1 MVYKMVDPITL
12 SVAWGALVSIGEQMG
27 VALARTAHSN
37 AVKDGYDFSAAVFD
51 AKGHLVAQGD
61 FSPGH
66 LGAMLYNVKHVLE
79 YFPPD
84 QLKEGDG
91 IILNDPWMGTGHFP
105 DITMVSPVFV
115 DATLVG
121 FVANT
126 AHHVDVGGAVPG
138 SQIVEGVIDYYQ
150 EGLRILP
157 VKCWEAGEENDQILR
172 LLTANVRLPN
182 QFLGDLRAQA
192 NANRVG
198 AQRFSALARRYG
210 PDVIAD
216 VMTIILEKG
225 EASMRQA
232 LSELRPGEYAFEDY
246 LDDWGE
252 GTSPI
257 KVKVTARIAGGEIT
271 LDFTGSDPQTESG
284 LNSYI
289 NYTRAYGI
297 CAVRCA
303 TVPSVPHNEGVARPI
318 NFVVPEGCFFNP
330 KPPAGGSS
338 RATIN
343 VRIFDAVMGALSL
356 AAPDR
361 VMAGLSHWSNP
372 NISGIE
378 RQSGSNF
385 IFYDLVMG
393 GTGARP
399 IKDGIEAMSAPFN
412 AANIPVEVQEANT
425 PLLVERI
432 ELIPDSGGAGKYRGG
447 LGLRKDVRV
456 FGDQLRLVNLT
467 DRCVYAPFGLFGG
480 EKGKPGRTLV
490 IRGESDSPVHSKS
503 TTRLAESDVISFQV
517 SGGGGYGA
525 AVERDVEA
533 VRQDVIKGYVSV
545 DGAAEAY
552 GVVIDPS
559 TTTVDQPATAVRRA
573 AMAGAATSSS
583 I

>member
-1 MVYKMVDPITL
+1 MVDPITL
-12 SVAWGALVSIGEQMG
+12 SVVWGALISIGEQMG

-51 AKGHLVAQGD
+51 AEGRLVAQGD

-66 LGAMLYNVKHVLE
+66 LGAMLYTVKHVLG
-79 YFPPD
+79 YYPPD
-84 QLKEGDG
+84 QLNDGDA
-91 IILNDPWMGTGHFP
+91 IIVNDPWMGTGHFP

-115 DATLVG
+115 DGTLVG
-121 FVANT
+121 LVANT

-138 SQIVEGVIDYYQ
+138 SQIVEGVIEYFQ

-157 VKCWEAGEENDQILR
+157 VKCWEAGKENEQIIR
-172 LLTANVRLPN
+172 LLTANVRLPIP
-182 QFLGDLRAQA
+182 FLGDLRAQA

-198 AQRFSALARRYG
+198 VQRFSALAKRYG
-210 PDVIAD
+210 AGVITN
-216 VMTIILEKG
+216 VMAAILEKG

-232 LSELRPGEYAFEDY
+232 LAVLPAGEYAFEDY
-246 LDDWGE
+246 LDDWGQ
-252 GTSPI
+252 GTPPI
-257 KVKVTARIAGGEIT
+257 KVKVTAKIGGGEIL

-297 CAVRCA
+297 CAVRCV
-303 TVPSVPHNEGVARPI
+303 TIPSIPHNEGVARPI
-318 NFVVPEGCFFNP
+318 KFSVPEGSFFNP

-343 VRIFDAVMGALSL
+343 VRIYDAVMGALSK

-378 RQSGSNF
+378 RSTGRNF

-399 IKDGIEAMSAPFN
+399 TKDGIEAMSAPFN

-447 LGLRKDVRV
+447 LGLRKDIRV
-456 FGDQLRLVNLT
+456 FGDQIRLVNLT
-467 DRCVYAPFGLFGG
+467 DRCRFAPFGLFGG
-480 EKGKPGRTLV
+480 GKGKVGRTLV
-490 IRGESDSPVHSKS
+490 QKDGSETTVHSKS
-503 TTRLAESDVISFQV
+503 TTRLVEENVISFQV
-517 SGGGGYGA
+517 SGGGGYGNA
-525 AVERDVEA
+525 RERDVEA
-533 VRQDVIKGYVSV
+533 VRRDVLRGCVSIE
-545 DGAAEAY
+545 GARRDY

-559 TTTVDQPATAVRRA
+559 TKMVDLSGTATARS
-573 AMAGAATSSS
+573 AMSS
-583 I
+583 

>member
-1 MVYKMVDPITL
+1 MVQKETDPITL
-12 SVAWGALVSIGEQMG
+12 SVVWGALISIGDQMG
-27 VALARTAHSN
+27 VALSRTAYSN

-51 AKGHLVAQGD
+51 ASGHLVAQGD

-66 LGAMLYNVKHVLE
+66 LGAMLYIVKHVLK
-79 YFPPD
+79 YFPPSR
-84 QLKEGDG
+84 LREGDG

-115 DATLVG
+115 DKALVG

-138 SQIVEGVIDYYQ
+138 SQIVEGVVDYFQ

-157 VKCWEAGEENDQILR
+157 VKCWEAGEENEQIIRILA
-172 LLTANVRLPN
+172 ANVRLPN
-182 QFLGDLRAQA
+182 VFLGDLRAQA
-192 NANRVG
+192 NANRIG

-210 PDVIAD
+210 PAVIAD
-216 VMTIILEKG
+216 AMATILDKG
-225 EASMRQA
+225 ETTMRQA
-232 LSELRPGEYAFEDY
+232 LLELQPGEYSFEDY
-246 LDDWGE
+246 LDDWGQ
-252 GTSPI
+252 GTPPI
-257 KVKVTARIAGGEIT
+257 KVKVTAKIGGGEIT
-271 LDFTGSDPQTESG
+271 LDFTGSDPQTASG

-303 TVPSVPHNEGVARPI
+303 TVPSLPHNEGVTCPI
-318 NFVVPEGCFFNP
+318 KFTVPEGSFFNP

-343 VRIFDAVMGALSL
+343 VRIFDAVMGALSQ
-356 AAPDR
+356 AAPNR

-372 NISGIE
+372 NISGIDKD
-378 RQSGSNF
+378 SGSNF

-399 IKDGIEAMSAPFN
+399 AKDGIEAMSAPYN
-412 AANIPVEVQEANT
+412 AANIPIEVQESNT

-432 ELIPDSGGAGKYRGG
+432 ELIPDSGGAGMYRGG

-456 FGDQLRLVNLT
+456 FGDQLRVVNLT

-480 EKGKPGRTLV
+480 GSGKCGRTLI
-490 IRGESDSPVHSKS
+490 IRDAAERLIHSKS
-503 TTRLAESDVISFQV
+503 TTNLIKNDVISFQV
-517 SGGGGYGA
+517 SGGGGYGR
-525 AVERDVEA
+525 AVNRDVEA
-533 VRQDVIKGYVSV
+533 VRRDVVKGYVSIE
-545 DGAAEAY
+545 GAERDY
-552 GVVIDPS
+552 GVVVDPS
-559 TTTVDQPATAVRRA
+559 TLSVDLGATAIRRA
-573 AMAGAATSSS
+573 KMSC
-583 I
+583 